1 MKLFILKIHR
11 WKGHCFYA
19 ELDFG
24 NVEYSV
30 MNIEENAD
38 EEVKKEYT
46 EEILMEYAIKEIRDL
61 L

>member
-1 MKLFILKIHR
+1 MHR